1 MTLVDFFL
9 HLFIDIPFE
18 NENAKQTVRCG
29 NELKKFINNTSKFK
43 KKKMNGANTHIKLG
57 QDKITMNRDT
67 KM

>member
-29 NELKKFINNTSKFK
+29 NELKNFINNTSKFK
-43 KKKMNGANTHIKLG
+43 KRT
-57 QDKITMNRDT
+57 
-67 KM
+67 